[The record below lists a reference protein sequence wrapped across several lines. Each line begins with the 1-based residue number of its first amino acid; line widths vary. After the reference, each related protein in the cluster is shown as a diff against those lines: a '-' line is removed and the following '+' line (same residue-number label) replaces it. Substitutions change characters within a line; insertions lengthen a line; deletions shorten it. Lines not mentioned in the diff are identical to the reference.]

1 MDAIIAGHQGKVQT
15 IDSTVTPVH
24 PQPALV

>member
-1 MDAIIAGHQGKVQT
+1 MDAIIAGHHGKVQT

-24 PQPALV
+24 LQLALV